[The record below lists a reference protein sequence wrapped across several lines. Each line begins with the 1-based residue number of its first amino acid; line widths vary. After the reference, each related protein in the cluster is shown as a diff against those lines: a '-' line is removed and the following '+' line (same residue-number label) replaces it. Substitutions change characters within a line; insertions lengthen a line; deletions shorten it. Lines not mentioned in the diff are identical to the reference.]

1 MAAEIITITLKAIE
15 ANRFRRQTEWA
26 FETRPKQHAV
36 MNNTALA
43 VLPELER
50 STAAK

>member
-1 MAAEIITITLKAIE
+1 MAAEIITITMKATE
-15 ANRFRRQTEWA
+15 ANRFRGQTESV
-26 FETRPKQHAV
+26 FETPPKQHAV

-43 VLPELER
+43 VLPEYKT